1 MPAAQSAERVVRK
14 HPRPQTTVR
23 ESSEISCCLKYV
35 IFGSNVVFWVSASLT
50 SSIVLL
56 LSFTLDPKLMKLEI
70 LPLLVPHF
78 GSDISHFLLLVDIW
92 PQHTGHWY
100 LGLE

>member
-50 SSIVLL
+50 SAIVLL
-56 LSFTLDPKLMKLEI
+56 LSLTLDPKLLKLLI
-70 LPLLVPHF
+70 
-78 GSDISHFLLLVDIW
+78 LLLVVL
-92 PQHTGHWY
+92 QFAS
-100 LGLE
+100 